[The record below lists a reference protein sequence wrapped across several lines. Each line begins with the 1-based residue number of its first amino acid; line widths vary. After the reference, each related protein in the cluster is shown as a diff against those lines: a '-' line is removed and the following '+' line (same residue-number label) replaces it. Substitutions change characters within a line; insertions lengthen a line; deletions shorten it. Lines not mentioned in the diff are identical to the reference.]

1 MKTIKITKEIALTVQ
16 KGSIVK
22 VDKKQLEL
30 LANYKDCYILV
41 EDEEQEEKEQGEQ
54 GPQGEQGIQGEQIF
68 GEDEE
73 QEVKEVKE
81 PKSEVKNPKIKKAE
95 AKK

>member
-1 MKTIKITKEIALTVQ
+1 METIKITKEIALTVQ
-16 KGSIVK
+16 KDSIVK

-41 EDEEQEEKEQGEQ
+41 EDEEPKGE
-54 GPQGEQGIQGEQIF
+54 
-68 GEDEE
+68 
-73 QEVKEVKE
+73 VKKLKKEVK
-81 PKSEVKNPKIKKAE
+81 KE

>member
-1 MKTIKITKEIALTVQ
+1 METIKITKEIALTVQ
-16 KGSIVK
+16 KDSIVK

-41 EDEEQEEKEQGEQ
+41 EDEEPKGEV
-54 GPQGEQGIQGEQIF
+54 IV
-68 GEDEE
+68 EDEE
-73 QEVKEVKE
+73 PKGEVIVEDEEPKGEVKKL
-81 PKSEVKNPKIKKAE
+81 KIKKE

>member
-16 KGSIVK
+16 KDSIVK

-41 EDEEQEEKEQGEQ
+41 EDEEQEA
-54 GPQGEQGIQGEQIF
+54 
-68 GEDEE
+68 
-73 QEVKEVKE
+73 KE
-81 PKSEVKNPKIKKAE
+81 PKSEVKKPKIKKAE